1 MFLKMYV
8 DILIGSILRKAKY
21 LIQGNNKYN
30 IMVRI
35 DVSKTLVS
43 KICETFCRDRV

>member
-8 DILIGSILRKAKY
+8 DISIGSILRKAK
-21 LIQGNNKYN
+21 NKYN
-30 IMVRI
+30 VMVRI

>member
-1 MFLKMYV
+1 MFLKLYV
-8 DILIGSILRKAKY
+8 DISIGSILYRVY
-21 LIQGNNKYN
+21 PFHSNNKYN